1 MQPAIFRNQLLA
13 KLSAKQAA
21 EKNKQTNQ
29 NNKTDCPSWTILTN
43 LLKMRVGQH
52 PGKVATVSSLF
63 GFTTKNMH

>member
-29 NNKTDCPSWTILTN
+29 NNKT
-43 LLKMRVGQH
+43 VQAGQRTH
-52 PGKVATVSSLF
+52 FNKPAENESRSTSRKGR
-63 GFTTKNMH
+63 